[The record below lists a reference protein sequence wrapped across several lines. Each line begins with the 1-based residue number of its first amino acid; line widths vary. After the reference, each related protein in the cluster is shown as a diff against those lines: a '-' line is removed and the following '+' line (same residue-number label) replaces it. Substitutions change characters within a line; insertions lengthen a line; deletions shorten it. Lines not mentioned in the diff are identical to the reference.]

1 MPGIVGTVPL
11 PGEFLVHGNVP
22 RRVGIVATPRIV
34 GIRAAYQQAL
44 VHRVGQNA
52 DVVLTIG
59 LIGSFEWFES
69 LLNYRERI
77 CEYLSFALQK
87 TEGDVVVGGI
97 PGDSLEK
104 TKCGSVLA
112 V

>member
-1 MPGIVGTVPL
+1 MPGIVGTVSL

-44 VHRVGQNA
+44 VLRVGQNA

-69 LLNYRERI
+69 LLNYRERV
-77 CEYLSFALQK
+77 CVPQFFPSEDR
-87 TEGDVVVGGI
+87 GRRRRRW
-97 PGDSLEK
+97 DSR
-104 TKCGSVLA
+104 
-112 V
+112 